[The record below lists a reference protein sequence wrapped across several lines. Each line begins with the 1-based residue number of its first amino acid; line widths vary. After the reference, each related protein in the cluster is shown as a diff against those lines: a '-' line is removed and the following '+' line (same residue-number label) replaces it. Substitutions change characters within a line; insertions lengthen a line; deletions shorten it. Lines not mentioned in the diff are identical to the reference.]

1 MKRIK
6 NYFANWDAARYLRL
20 VLGIIFGFAYA
31 FDGQVIYL
39 MFSVFLLVQAV
50 MNIGCG
56 CSTVNC
62 STNVNSKKETTYQ
75 IEKLNTNKNDV

>member
-20 VLGIIFGFAYA
+20 ALGIIFGLAYA
-31 FDGQVIYL
+31 FDGQVVYM

-56 CSTVNC
+56 CSTGNC
-62 STNVNSKKETTYQ
+62 ATDVKKDKEASFQ
-75 IEKLNTNKNDV
+75 FEKLNTNKKNV